1 MADFMYIAHVK
12 HRSVP
17 TLTLPTSDYREM
29 LAMSNRRLV
38 CVLRTA
44 VLSPERVGRFSP
56 KPPAEHDAYVVR
68 HEPGCIAVHLYT
80 EGAEV
85 FCCCFVPSC

>member
-1 MADFMYIAHVK
+1 MK
-12 HRSVP
+12 QKSVP

-29 LAMSNRRLV
+29 LSMSNRRLV

-44 VLSPERVGRFSP
+44 VLAPDRARRFSP
-56 KPPAEHDAYVVR
+56 NPPAEHDAYVVC
-68 HEPGCIAVHLYT
+68 HEPECIAIRLFA

-85 FCCCFVPSC
+85 FRCQFVPADEY